1 MRRGTNTVAARDIA
15 SADLEREMSNAVR
28 DIRNL
33 LKKIEKGVKEEDR
46 RFKEDSTNW
55 GYLGDLGHV
64 KSELKDIAE
73 FLNVE

>member
-33 LKKIEKGVKEEDR
+33 LKKIEKGGQGR
-46 RFKEDSTNW
+46 GSP
-55 GYLGDLGHV
+55 
-64 KSELKDIAE
+64 I
-73 FLNVE
+73 